1 MSVLYD
7 EPQLADVLAL
17 AEEVWRSFVGDEEPL
32 LPSPPYDGPVAYA
45 ATVTISGEWNGVV
58 TLEFGAGTAEAVS
71 ARMLGLDETSEAD
84 VADAVGELV
93 NMVGGNI
100 KSLMPGPSVLS
111 LPVVS
116 AGRVAHS
123 TDTVEVCSSDLRW
136 AGLPMKVTVHAHRN
150 DDRTGLP
157 S

>member
-1 MSVLYD
+1 MSLTYD

-17 AEEVWRSFVGDEEPL
+17 AEEVWRSFVGDDEPL
-32 LPSPPYDGPVAYA
+32 LPAEPDPGIVAYA
-45 ATVTISGEWNGVV
+45 ATVTIAGAWNGAV
-58 TLEFGAGTAEAVS
+58 TLEFGDGTAEAVS
-71 ARMLGLDETSEAD
+71 ARMLGSGSMTEAD

-93 NMVGGNI
+93 NMVGGNV
-100 KSLMPGPSVLS
+100 KSLMPGPSALS

-123 TDTVEVCSSDLRW
+123 NDTTEICRCDLRW
-136 AGLPMKVTVHAHRN
+136 AGLPMAVSVHAHRRQ
-150 DDRTGLP
+150 DGHQ